1 MKLNLRQRLLEMN
14 SAPTVI
20 AESDWDATPPSVRAL
35 VKHLTVQLDALAKLV
50 AQLEEQR
57 SCSSGDISKPPSSDG
72 PGKKGFGGG
81 DGDSSKARV
90 DELRCRR
97 ESM

>member
-1 MKLNLRQRLLEMN
+1 MN

-35 VKHLTVQLDALAKLV
+35 VEHLTVQLVEHLTVQLDALAKLV